1 MSEVTP
7 SVTGLPRDGAH
18 IILGWGSVSRRP
30 QVPWEFSLSLPQ
42 PDLPG
47 ATGQDWEPAKAELTV
62 DESGWRKPVTRTPL
76 PSSDRDQQLVSN
88 DWGSPDL
95 RENCLLSV

>member
-7 SVTGLPRDGAH
+7 SVTGAPRDGAH
-18 IILGWGSVSRRP
+18 IILGSGSVSRQP

-62 DESGWRKPVTRTPL
+62 DESGWRK
-76 PSSDRDQQLVSN
+76 SSDQNSAALIRQGPTAGQH
-88 DWGSPDL
+88 
-95 RENCLLSV
+95 